1 MKNFS
6 RCPRCG
12 SLTQKSTA
20 YNGGAS
26 EFWFE
31 CTRCNTYINS
41 YIPQPHQAEV
51 HRDAHTYIGNFGG
64 YGTGKTLTSRQELY
78 KHVFTTPNANVL
90 IGANVSSQYEQTI
103 KRDIEADIPKAFV
116 KYVSTQKS
124 YMDLINGARIMF
136 RPLDDVDKIRSYNLT
151 MFIIVEAS
159 EVDPE
164 AFVQLKTRLRN
175 LNASIPYTNPDGSV
189 VYETLENGMKVP
201 KVKTDWLKGIIES
214 NPDSGWIRTEVL
226 YTLMRSLSTVRS
238 QMMSLYL
245 MQLRILQSVHTLQV
259 QIAMLS
265 SHLTSLITCV
275 RTNLPGG
282 LTVIFSPA
290 SAMQRV

>member
-20 YNGGAS
+20 YNGGES

-41 YIPQPHQAEV
+41 YIPQPHQADV

-64 YGTGKTLTSRQELY
+64 YSTGKTLTSRQELY

-151 MFIIVEAS
+151 MFIIVDAS

-164 AFVQLKTRLRN
+164 AFVQLKTPLRN
-175 LNASIPYTNPDGSV
+175 LNASIPYTNPD
-189 VYETLENGMKVP
+189 
-201 KVKTDWLKGIIES
+201 
-214 NPDSGWIRTEVL
+214 
-226 YTLMRSLSTVRS
+226 
-238 QMMSLYL
+238 
-245 MQLRILQSVHTLQV
+245 
-259 QIAMLS
+259 
-265 SHLTSLITCV
+265 
-275 RTNLPGG
+275 
-282 LTVIFSPA
+282 
-290 SAMQRV
+290 